1 MTKLFLFPIILC
13 LLWTIFLR
21 VNGIPL
27 AKGKTGYIYIIAI
40 SGTLIVLMTLL
51 LWLTRVQ

>member
-13 LLWTIFLR
+13 LLWTAFLR
-21 VNGIPL
+21 FNGIPL

-40 SGTLIVLMTLL
+40 SSTLIILMALL
-51 LWLTRVQ
+51 AWLTRVQ

>member
-27 AKGKTGYIYIIAI
+27 TKGKTGYIYIIAI

>member
-13 LLWTIFLR
+13 LLWTAFLR
-21 VNGIPL
+21 FNGIPL
-27 AKGKTGYIYIIAI
+27 SKGKTGYIYIIAI
-40 SGTLIVLMTLL
+40 SSTLIVLMALL

>member
-21 VNGIPL
+21 FNGIPL
-27 AKGKTGYIYIIAI
+27 SKGKTGYIYIIAI

>member
-13 LLWTIFLR
+13 LLWAGFLR
-21 VNGIPL
+21 FNGIPMS
-27 AKGKTGYIYIIAI
+27 KGKTGFIYIIAI
-40 SGTLIVLMTLL
+40 SSTLIVVMAIL